1 MFNRFW
7 LNKEY
12 SSKSLRNFTLKKT
25 KHFIGT
31 LIFAS
36 NAALYGFEQYPKDD
50 LESLFYSLIY
60 LKNGNLPWINNKA
73 KHNLAYLEEILNII
87 NNLTLDELF
96 RGFPK
101 EMKFIFKSIM
111 KLSIN
116 EIPDYD
122 IYIKNLENSLNEI
135 SKQSKIDDNNF
146 IW

>member
-1 MFNRFW
+1 M
-7 LNKEY
+7 
-12 SSKSLRNFTLKKT
+12 
-25 KHFIGT
+25 
-31 LIFAS
+31 
-36 NAALYGFEQYPKDD
+36 
-50 LESLFYSLIY
+50 
-60 LKNGNLPWINNKA
+60 KNGNLPWINNKA